1 MTIDYKKL
9 AKEAAKATNKEYA
22 DQISSL
28 TNFKSA
34 DIQTIIQQNEI
45 DKEDFL
51 KLIDVINNDTLDNE
65 KKAAAIRNINKGL
78 ETIISLVGKLI

>member
-9 AKEAAKATNKEYA
+9 AKEAATATNKEYA
-22 DQISSL
+22 DQIALL

-34 DIQTIIQQNEI
+34 DIQKIIQQNDI

-51 KLIDVINNDTLDNE
+51 KLIDIIKNNTFDNE
-65 KKAAAIRNINKGL
+65 KKATAIREINRGL
-78 ETIISLVGKLI
+78 ETIISLVSKLI

>member
-9 AKEAAKATNKEYA
+9 AKEAATATNKEYA
-22 DQISSL
+22 DQIALL

-34 DIQTIIQQNEI
+34 DIQKIIQQNDI

-51 KLIDVINNDTLDNE
+51 KLIDIIKNNTLDNE
-65 KKAAAIRNINKGL
+65 KKATAIREINRGL
-78 ETIISLVGKLI
+78 ETIISLVSKLI

>member
-9 AKEAAKATNKEYA
+9 AKEAATATNKEYA
-22 DQISSL
+22 DQIALL

-34 DIQTIIQQNEI
+34 DIQKIIQQNDI

-51 KLIDVINNDTLDNE
+51 KLIDVIKNETLDNE
-65 KKAAAIRNINKGL
+65 KKAIAIREINKGL

>member
-9 AKEAAKATNKEYA
+9 AKEAATATNKEYA
-22 DQISSL
+22 DRIALL

-34 DIQTIIQQNEI
+34 EIQKIIQQNNI

-51 KLIDVINNDTLDNE
+51 KLIEVIKNETLDNE
-65 KKAAAIRNINKGL
+65 KKAVAIQEINKGL
-78 ETIISLVGKLI
+78 ETVISLVGKLI